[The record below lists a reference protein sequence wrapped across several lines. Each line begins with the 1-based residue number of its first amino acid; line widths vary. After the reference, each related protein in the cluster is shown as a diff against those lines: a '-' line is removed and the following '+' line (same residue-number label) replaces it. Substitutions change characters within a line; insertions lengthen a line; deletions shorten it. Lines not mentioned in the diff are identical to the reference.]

1 VGGGSAEKRHR
12 DLPGREPRCHA
23 YVVERTSLLVA
34 SFLTLSCQASVQGD
48 ASVDTESGADADLEA
63 EVQTERS
70 TDPSASGTV
79 THSLTG
85 PSGARTLLGARRDLT
100 LAPGEGAP
108 ACTCV
113 KVALGAP
120 TSSAFKWKAAPPAI
134 DPERQLV
141 IALTSEG
148 AGCPDPKGGKG
159 ASYWGYGRSGDNI
172 IVYVETAI
180 KDRPVASGAIIP
192 KPFGSGE
199 VFLAPKGGAPYG
211 KPASGKGTC
220 KVGNPGKPRTVP
232 VAEDE
237 LGDVYFVAESDS

>member
-1 VGGGSAEKRHR
+1 
-12 DLPGREPRCHA
+12 
-23 YVVERTSLLVA
+23 VERTALLLASLLA
-34 SFLTLSCQASVQGD
+34 LSCQASVQGD

-63 EVQTERS
+63 EVQTERGS
-70 TDPSASGTV
+70 DPSAPGAV
-79 THSLTG
+79 THALAAPG
-85 PSGARTLLGARRDLT
+85 GARTLLGARRDLT

-108 ACTCV
+108 TCSCV

-120 TSSAFKWKAAPPAI
+120 SSSAFKWKGAPPAV

-180 KDRPVASGAIIP
+180 KDRPVAGGAVIP

-211 KPASGKGTC
+211 KPTAGKGSC
-220 KVGNPGKPRTVP
+220 KLGNPGKPRTVP
-232 VAEDE
+232 VADDE
-237 LGDVYFVAESDS
+237 LGDVYSVAGSDL

>member
-1 VGGGSAEKRHR
+1 VQ
-12 DLPGREPRCHA
+12 
-23 YVVERTSLLVA
+23 RTSLVLA
-34 SFLTLSCQASVQGD
+34 SLLALSCQASVQGD

-63 EVQTERS
+63 QAKTDGSTEPNPP
-70 TDPSASGTV
+70 DAV
-79 THSLTG
+79 AHALAG
-85 PSGARTLLGARRDLT
+85 PGAGRTLLGARRDLT
-100 LAPGEGAP
+100 LAPGEGAS

-120 TSSAFKWKAAPPAI
+120 TSSSFKWKAAPPAI

-180 KDRPVASGAIIP
+180 KNRPVAGGAVIP

-211 KPASGKGTC
+211 KPAAGKGSC
-220 KVGNPGKPRTVP
+220 KIGNPGKPRTLP
-232 VAEDE
+232 VTDDE
-237 LGDVYFVAESDS
+237 LGDVYSVAESDF